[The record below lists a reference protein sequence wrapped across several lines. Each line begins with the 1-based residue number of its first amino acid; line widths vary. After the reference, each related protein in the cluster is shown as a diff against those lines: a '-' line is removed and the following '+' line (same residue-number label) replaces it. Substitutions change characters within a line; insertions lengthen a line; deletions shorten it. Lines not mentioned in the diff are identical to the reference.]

1 MPKMKTHKA
10 GAKRYKV
17 TATGKIVR
25 NQAGR
30 NHLNSKMNSKQKRR
44 LDGPASV
51 HETCMAKI
59 KKELPY
65 MKKKRK

>member
-10 GAKRYKV
+10 GAKRYRV
-17 TATGKIVR
+17 TATGKIIR

-30 NHLNSKMNSKQKRR
+30 NHINEKMTSKRKRQ

-51 HETCMAKI
+51 HETCLAKI

-65 MKKKRK
+65 MHHARR